1 MQDVLWY
8 SICIA
13 TRSLIWLIGSQ
24 CIVFHCFRNPNG
36 CKCSQKHPL
45 CSRQNHLGPEWW
57 TGSKQI
63 EKKFKHTPVPTLW
76 GNPDLGILWGVKNAM
91 WLKPGSQHPP
101 THAQRLS
108 ATWVLF
114 GKHIFCFFLD
124 PTTCGYRMWKHSQC
138 CMAHLAQSALGTEY
152 AMLLLLFDTPFP
164 GLKKHY
170 NWYGVIVLPIGF

>member
-24 CIVFHCFRNPNG
+24 CIVCHCFRNPNF

-76 GNPDLGILWGVKNAM
+76 GKSWLGYPLRCQKCHVAKTRLTTSPNSRAKAISHLGFVWETYVFDFFWIPQLVGIAC
-91 WLKPGSQHPP
+91 GSIRSVVWRIWHKVHWAQSMPCFCCCLIHP
-101 THAQRLS
+101 
-108 ATWVLF
+108 
-114 GKHIFCFFLD
+114 FLD
-124 PTTCGYRMWKHSQC
+124 WTSITTG
-138 CMAHLAQSALGTEY
+138 LA
-152 AMLLLLFDTPFP
+152 
-164 GLKKHY
+164 
-170 NWYGVIVLPIGF
+170 W